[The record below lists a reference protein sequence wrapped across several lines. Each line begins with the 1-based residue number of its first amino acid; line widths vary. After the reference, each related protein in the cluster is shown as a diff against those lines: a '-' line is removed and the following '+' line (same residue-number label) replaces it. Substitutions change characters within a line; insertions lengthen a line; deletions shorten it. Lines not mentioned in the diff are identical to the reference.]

1 MSLNDEY
8 NLNLPKQKY
17 MAVSASFSKRA
28 LSLLIDL
35 FICYFF
41 MLSPLFALMPIKDN
55 VIDGMNYLL
64 YSNNSLLLILIS
76 ASGLILLLY
85 FSLFQ
90 YFLGRTPGMQLMN
103 LYTLPMTFSQ
113 AVVRNLL
120 FVPIFPFSLLWI
132 LDLIF
137 LIWKKRRFLELVSNT
152 LSIEIMEY

>member
-28 LSLLIDL
+28 LSLLIAL